1 MENLFG
7 PICSAILL
15 RARDAVRKIELH
27 DYVAAL
33 RSMVPDDLH
42 PTGMATIWGWITD
55 MIEAAEHDD
64 AAAFARLAIMVAD
77 KVALELQWYAEDT
90 ATPVAPT
97 PIITASHR

>member
-1 MENLFG
+1 M
-7 PICSAILL
+7 SAI
-15 RARDAVRKIELH
+15 RIELR
-27 DYVAAL
+27 DYL
-33 RSMVPDDLH
+33 ETFRGIVPDDLH
-42 PTGMATIWGWITD
+42 PHGMVTIWGWVRD

-64 AAAFARLAIMVAD
+64 AATFAQFALLIAD